1 MRAEEIAGA
10 LGGLR
15 VAYREQSKGKA
26 GGGAC
31 LPLSAVEVL
40 YWIAAGVRT
49 MPELQKVMGA
59 HPSLVSRAVGI
70 LRGRSRFRAGG
81 WVGSPLGLVVG
92 ERNPH
97 GRGLLLK
104 LSADGRELVGGR
116 PAPGSQR
123 ILDSLS

>member
-70 LRGRSRFRAGG
+70 LRGRSRFRAGA

-97 GRGLLLK
+97 GRGMLLK
-104 LSADGRELVGGR
+104 LSPDGRQLVGGN
-116 PAPGSQR
+116 AQKSGAEV
-123 ILDSLS
+123 LK

>member
-15 VAYREQSKGKA
+15 QAYREQSKGRSS
-26 GGGAC
+26 GGSR
-31 LPLSAVEVL
+31 LPLAAVEVL

-49 MPELQKVMGA
+49 MPELQKVMDA

-70 LRGRSRFRAGG
+70 LRGRSRFRGG
-81 WVGSPLGLVVG
+81 QWVGSPLGLVAA

-104 LSADGRELVGGR
+104 LSADGRQLLGGNTQK
-116 PAPGSQR
+116 AGAEV
-123 ILDSLS
+123 LE

>member
-59 HPSLVSRAVGI
+59 HPSLSAERWA
-70 LRGRSRFRAGG
+70 SCGG
-81 WVGSPLGLVVG
+81 AQGSGLGPG
-92 ERNPH
+92 WGARWGWWW
-97 GRGLLLK
+97 GRGIPT
-104 LSADGRELVGGR
+104 GEEC
-116 PAPGSQR
+116 
-123 ILDSLS
+123 SLSSRPMVASW